1 MSDVSESED
10 DDIEEQFTRFG
21 EGDVIVEDS
30 SDDDMSD
37 VETSM
42 DKKKKKA
49 RKDRAIIE
57 IEYEKEKEM
66 TEVQHEQ
73 ASW

>member
-1 MSDVSESED
+1 VSDVSESED